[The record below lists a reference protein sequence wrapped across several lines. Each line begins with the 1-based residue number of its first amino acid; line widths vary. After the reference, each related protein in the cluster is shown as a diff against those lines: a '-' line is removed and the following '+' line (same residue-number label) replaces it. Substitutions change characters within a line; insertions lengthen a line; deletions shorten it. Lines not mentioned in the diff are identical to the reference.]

1 MSASKDQTIE
11 KQIAELDMLLAWFE
25 SDDVTV
31 DKALENFER
40 AQKLAANLTIALEA
54 AKNKV
59 EVIKKKYESS

>member
-11 KQIAELDMLLAWFE
+11 EQIAELDTLLAWFE